1 MTGYSWDTSASTVND
16 GYGIN
21 EWSQADLMKL
31 LNPGYESNTDL
42 NSSGTSIT
50 VNNSLYWNKGS
61 GTCYN
66 DESNATTT
74 CNFTSTGLG
83 TTAQGM
89 IDTVK
94 YYTAGWNSNSIT
106 SQQYYTYERGS
117 AVVSSPLDGV
127 TRTTSWIGKIGLM
140 YVSDYGYAADPST
153 CSRTNKL
160 YPDYYNTT
168 PTCHTNNWLWDSSRS
183 QWTIVP
189 SSSYS
194 HNAWNLSSGGGVL
207 NGSAYYYGSAW
218 RSVLY
223 LKSDVRI
230 DAGSG
235 TVGDPYILSE

>member
-1 MTGYSWDTSASTVND
+1 
-16 GYGIN
+16 
-21 EWSQADLMKL
+21 MKL

-66 DESNATTT
+66 GQSNATTT

-83 TTAQGM
+83 TTAEGL

-94 YYTAGWNSNSIT
+94 YYTAGWNNENIT
-106 SQQYYTYERGS
+106 SQQFYTYERGS
-117 AVVSSPLDGV
+117 TVVSSPSDGV

-140 YVSDYGYAADPST
+140 YASDYGYAADPST
-153 CSRTNKL
+153 CARTNKL
-160 YPDYYNTT
+160 DPDYYNTT
-168 PTCHTNNWLWDSSRS
+168 PTCHTNNWLWDSSHW

-189 SSSYS
+189 DSSYS
-194 HNAWNLSSGGGVL
+194 LSVWYLEDSGYVG
-207 NGSAYYYGSAW
+207 NGYACDGLAW
-218 RSVLY
+218 RPVLY

>member
-1 MTGYSWDTSASTVND
+1 
-16 GYGIN
+16 
-21 EWSQADLMKL
+21 MKL
-31 LNPGYESNTDL
+31 LNPGYESNTNL

-61 GTCYN
+61 GTCYIGQ
-66 DESNATTT
+66 SNATTT

-83 TTAQGM
+83 TTAEGL

-94 YYTAGWNSNSIT
+94 YYTAGTNSYGT

-117 AVVSSPLDGV
+117 AVVSSPSDGV

-140 YVSDYGYAADPST
+140 YASDYGYAADPST
-153 CSRTNKL
+153 CARTILL
-160 YPDYYNTT
+160 YSYDDDNTA
-168 PTCHTNNWLWDSSRS
+168 CHTNNWLWDSSTT

-189 SSSYS
+189 DSSTSYRV
-194 HNAWNLSSGGGVL
+194 WLLYDFGIVGGGYGRVNF
-207 NGSAYYYGSAW
+207 NGAGNGFAW
-218 RSVLY
+218 RPVLY